1 MKKQKNYKSEFEPLD
16 NYEKQLIKDI
26 ENNEFVSVPNVKK
39 EIKRYASYA
48 RNYLKKEK
56 RITLRVAK
64 RDIEKS
70 QEKAIETRIPY
81 QTLIGSLIKQYVNG
95 KISIAI

>member
-64 RDIEKS
+64 RDIEKI
-70 QEKAIETRIPY
+70 QEKAIETGIPY
-81 QTLIGSLIKQYVNG
+81 QTLIGSLIKQYANG

>member
-1 MKKQKNYKSEFEPLD
+1 MD

-64 RDIEKS
+64 RDIEKI
-70 QEKAIETRIPY
+70 QEKAIETGIPY
-81 QTLIGSLIKQYVNG
+81 QTLIGSLIKQYANG

>member
-64 RDIEKS
+64 RDIEKI
-70 QEKAIETRIPY
+70 QEKAIETGIPY